1 MILLTHT
8 LLLPLKAAQVFRCQ
22 PLPTSGLFHP
32 GQIETRETG
41 GREGALTS
49 WRLWAQPCRRLC
61 LWAANLLAANSDK
74 LTYLLSCLGG
84 DIGTLIP
91 NCLKALVV
99 THLHTGYKTMC
110 SKGLCRLQLG
120 GSGEVLPTPPLTVEW
135 NGFFHSC
142 CSFPERACK
151 VELRGRE
158 TALRGVSASLH
169 LSTVIM
175 YVKMKI

>member
-1 MILLTHT
+1 MPAIAHFWAVPSRPNRDKGDRGQGGSPHLLET
-8 LLLPLKAAQVFRCQ
+8 LG
-22 PLPTSGLFHP
+22 S
-32 GQIETRETG
+32 
-41 GREGALTS
+41 
-49 WRLWAQPCRRLC
+49 PCRRLC

-99 THLHTGYKTMC
+99 MHSHTGYKTMC

-120 GSGEVLPTPPLTVEW
+120 GSGEVLPTPPLTVVW

-151 VELRGRE
+151 VEFRGRE

-169 LSTVIM
+169 LSTAIM